1 MGYCKNCGK
10 RISANDKFCKECG
23 EPNYNRKE
31 NNGFPL
37 KKLVVLFCF
46 LLLADLIYVSYLSDK
61 HESLANINKIKN
73 NVLKTITNK
82 NPEID
87 KDLFFKNYMHDMQ
100 IKIKNNWTP
109 PKYDTSKKTV
119 LFFTVKR
126 SGEVEN
132 IRVKESSGSKDSDDS
147 AIEALKKSSPLAPFD
162 SEIKEEKVDIMFTF
176 DYNVLNAKDKTAN

>member
-10 RISANDKFCKECG
+10 RISAYDDFCKECG
-23 EPNYNRKE
+23 APNYNKGE
-31 NNGFPL
+31 SNGFSL
-37 KKLVVLFCF
+37 KKLAMLFCI
-46 LLLADLIYVSYLSDK
+46 LMAADLIYISYLSDK
-61 HESLANINKIKN
+61 HESLTNINKIKN
-73 NVLKTITNK
+73 NIFKTDTKK
-82 NPEID
+82 NPETD

-100 IKIKNNWTP
+100 LKIKNNWTP

-132 IRVKESSGSKDSDDS
+132 IRVEKSSGSKDSDDA